1 MVEELGADG
10 AGAQLIVSSDLNSR
24 DGRYLSRMKV
34 EEMEPDDPRQML
46 AEIEKNATPY
56 MTMDGREVYKFTTTT
71 VVQSIRRVLESA
83 GLESADV
90 SKFILH
96 QANSRIIDAVAK
108 RMKVPMEKFPM
119 SIHDNAN
126 TSSSTVPIL
135 LDNLVRAGAMQ
146 SGERFILSGFGA
158 GLTWA
163 SALLSW

>member
-1 MVEELGADG
+1 
-10 AGAQLIVSSDLNSR
+10 
-24 DGRYLSRMKV
+24 
-34 EEMEPDDPRQML
+34 
-46 AEIEKNATPY
+46 
-56 MTMDGREVYKFTTTT
+56 
-71 VVQSIRRVLESA
+71 
-83 GLESADV
+83 
-90 SKFILH
+90 
-96 QANSRIIDAVAK
+96 
-108 RMKVPMEKFPM
+108 M